1 MSLFIEVQSPGL
13 DISAAQDIVGGV
25 DADTMLCIEAVRP
38 RTGIS
43 KTIVYLRISEGH
55 GDACSLLSDSADWN
69 SETWDFLPSAIP
81 RLIETVLY
89 IGASLPSGFSIS
101 FVWAGEDPRAS
112 KRLPIESFVDL
123 IRDNEVGTRRCYE
136 IV

>member
-13 DISAAQDIVGGV
+13 DISAAHAIVGGV
-25 DADTMLCIEAVRP
+25 DADTMLCIETVRR

-69 SETWDFLPSAIP
+69 SETWDFLPSATP
-81 RLIETVLY
+81 RLIDTVKY
-89 IGASLPSGFSIS
+89 IYTKLPEGFNIK
-101 FVWAGEDPRAS
+101 FLWAGEEAKAS
-112 KRLPIESFVDL
+112 RRMTVDSFIIL
-123 IRDNEVGTRRCYE
+123 IKDNKVGTRTCYE